1 MNRISGVLVFL
12 ILLLLPAAATAH
24 QGNPNFRSEI
34 NSIQPER
41 LAEGL
46 TVETYNFDDGV
57 RLINDTGEEVVV
69 IGYDGEPYFR
79 ISPEGVVE
87 VNLNSPSYYLN
98 EDRLADVEVP
108 DRADPEA
115 RPEWEEVDNSGQF
128 TWHDHRSHY
137 MGSGNPPQVEDE
149 SVETKV
155 FDYTIPLTVG
165 GESVKANGTLTWV
178 GPDDRFPILPFIGLA
193 VVALI
198 GGIFFWRRRRQQ
210 DEGEP
215 EEESVKEAW

>member
-1 MNRISGVLVFL
+1 MNRISGFLVFL
-12 ILLLLPAAATAH
+12 ILLLLTAH

-108 DRADPEA
+108 
-115 RPEWEEVDNSGQF
+115 
-128 TWHDHRSHY
+128 
-137 MGSGNPPQVEDE
+137 GS
-149 SVETKV
+149 
-155 FDYTIPLTVG
+155 
-165 GESVKANGTLTWV
+165 
-178 GPDDRFPILPFIGLA
+178 R
-193 VVALI
+193 
-198 GGIFFWRRRRQQ
+198 
-210 DEGEP
+210 
-215 EEESVKEAW
+215 